1 MRILQVCMAEV
12 GEKRPL
18 DPDDDDDDDDDD
30 DGFGPMPVPAP
41 AQTKPKKRKVL
52 KNAHVYLDNLPKGE
66 MYEKSLFWS
75 CWAGRL
81 DV

>member
-1 MRILQVCMAEV
+1 MAEV

-18 DPDDDDDDDDDD
+18 DPDDDDDDDD

-41 AQTKPKKRKVL
+41 AQTKPKKKKASEAL
-52 KNAHVYLDNLPKGE
+52 SEWINA
-66 MYEKSLFWS
+66 S
-75 CWAGRL
+75 AGAQERARVPGQPAQGR